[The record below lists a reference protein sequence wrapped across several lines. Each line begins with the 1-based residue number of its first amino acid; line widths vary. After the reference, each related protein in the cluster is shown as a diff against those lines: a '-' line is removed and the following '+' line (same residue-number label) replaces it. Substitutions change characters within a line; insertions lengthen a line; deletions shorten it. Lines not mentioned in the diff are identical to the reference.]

1 MRTQKL
7 HLAQKCAI
15 KINKLIKIVD
25 YLLTTY
31 FWAPCHFWVRM
42 LGAFICLLPCHKTVN
57 IILFSDKTFSAQ
69 LFKIYY
75 SYGDFDGFENF
86 FLSKFRTF
94 LPQNPSILKPLL
106 PMFKKVNKICTPFLC
121 LVLCI
126 FETIIFIISTLYL
139 VYLRNL

>member
-1 MRTQKL
+1 MTKSVWHLLHVLYTKVICYIYINNINNMRTQKL

-57 IILFSDKTFSAQ
+57 IILFSDKTFFLHNCLKSIIVMEILMA
-69 LFKIYY
+69 LKTF
-75 SYGDFDGFENF
+75 SCPNF
-86 FLSKFRTF
+86 GHFCPKTLQFWCHYC
-94 LPQNPSILKPLL
+94 QCLK
-106 PMFKKVNKICTPFLC
+106 K
-121 LVLCI
+121 
-126 FETIIFIISTLYL
+126 
-139 VYLRNL
+139 